1 VSKSNPADEGCITA
15 RVLDRRAM
23 AESARLFVATSL
35 HCTSHRSRGISQGTD
50 LTNVM

>member
-1 VSKSNPADEGCITA
+1 MTA

-23 AESARLFVATSL
+23 AESASLFVAITSL